1 MAKKKSYEEMTGNKG
16 EWSEIYVLYKLLAD
30 GELYGADVKLQKLA
44 TEVMKVLA
52 AHRID
57 PKSDVDYIISKKQVE
72 IKGQKKT
79 VFIPVSEFV
88 KFSSEL
94 LKVIKTEKPPIKI
107 KDETLKDFLA
117 KSMVTSVKN
126 RKDKKGKNK
135 SDLDLS
141 IEDSVTSSRHRL
153 GFSIKSKVG
162 ASATLFNA
170 AEASGLRFRI
180 EGRLSKEDVDS
191 INAISGTKTKVE
203 ELNKKGCTLKFDLYK
218 DENFMKNLK
227 MVDGDLVYILPEL
240 IKIFYYK
247 KGKAK
252 IKTLVEDMETD
263 DFLKIN
269 DPRRP
274 FYKNKV
280 MNLLTASALGMT
292 ATEPWDGSYDAS
304 GGFIVVKD
312 DGEILCYHFFKWN
325 EFKDYLFN
333 DTHFDIPS
341 TSENKS
347 YDFGNIVKDD
357 SGFYIDLNFQIRF
370 NG

>member
-1 MAKKKSYEEMTGNKG
+1 MAKKKSCEEMTGNKG

-57 PKSDVDYIISKKQVE
+57 PASYVDYKISKKQVE
-72 IKGQKKT
+72 IKGQTKT

-88 KFSSEL
+88 RFSSDL
-94 LKVIKTEKPPIKI
+94 LKVIKTENPPIKI
-107 KDETLKDFLA
+107 KDKELKDFLV

-126 RKDKKGKNK
+126 IKDKKGKNK

-141 IEDSVTSSRHRL
+141 VEDSVTGSRHRL

-170 AEASGLRFRI
+170 AEGSGLRFRI
-180 EGRLSKEDVDS
+180 KGNLSTDDLET
-191 INAISGTKTKVE
+191 INKISGAKTKVE
-203 ELNKKGCTLKFDLYK
+203 ELNKRGCELKFDLYK
-218 DENFMKNLK
+218 DENFKKNLK
-227 MVDGDLVYILPEL
+227 MVDGDLVLIIPEL
-240 IKIFYYK
+240 IRIYYCN
-247 KGKAK
+247 KGKAQ
-252 IKTLVEDMETD
+252 IKKLVKDLESY
-263 DFLKIN
+263 DFLSIN
-269 DPRRP
+269 DPKRP

-325 EFKDYLFN
+325 EFKEYLFN

-341 TSENKS
+341 TSDNKS
-347 YDFGNIVKDD
+347 YDFGNIVKDN

-370 NG
+370 N